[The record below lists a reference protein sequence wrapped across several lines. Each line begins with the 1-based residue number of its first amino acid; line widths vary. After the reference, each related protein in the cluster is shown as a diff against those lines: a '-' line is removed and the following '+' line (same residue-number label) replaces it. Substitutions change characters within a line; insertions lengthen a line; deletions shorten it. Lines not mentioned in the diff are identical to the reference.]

1 MGMIEKS
8 ILITNSTGLHAR
20 PAAQFVQAAAK
31 FESKIKVSKA
41 GREVDA
47 KSIISVLSLGVS
59 KGTEITLKAEGE
71 DEQAAVEALIGL
83 IQRGFGEVG

>member
-1 MGMIEKS
+1 MIEKS

-20 PAAQFVQAAAK
+20 PAAQFVQAATK

-41 GREVDA
+41 GREADA

-71 DEQAAVEALIGL
+71 DEQAAVEALLGL